1 MLSNPI
7 ALFLLN
13 FFGHKTQNWFHEFFC
28 TYIFQN
34 RLSATGVLSRSS
46 SKNSAI
52 RTVFYF
58 SSYEEAAALL
68 RHLTDDRLRGVLRW
82 TAACCCKPRAVCG
95 FKNSFYS
102 VELRTAC
109 HKDSPL
115 FSFCISEF
123 LTRLF
128 SKQQHIMNSSL
139 SSLVLQFW
147 NVKKSGELSP
157 TMNQPKYLWV
167 VMACM
172 CFCTGLTWA
181 APKKNNKKSSD
192 HNSDLIPIPDDLLE
206 NYNMPSGKPKF
217 QSKSFFREFNFTKF
231 FVKSKLHIY
240 RDIERL
246 KSRFR
251 LF

>member
-58 SSYEEAAALL
+58 SSCEEAAALL

-82 TAACCCKPRAVCG
+82 TAACCCGPRVVCG

-115 FSFCISEF
+115 FSFFYQWVFDTIIFKTTTYHEFISLVFSFTILKCQKKWWIVSNNESEMIF
-123 LTRLF
+123 LT
-128 SKQQHIMNSSL
+128 M
-139 SSLVLQFW
+139 
-147 NVKKSGELSP
+147 
-157 TMNQPKYLWV
+157 
-167 VMACM
+167 
-172 CFCTGLTWA
+172 LT
-181 APKKNNKKSSD
+181 
-192 HNSDLIPIPDDLLE
+192 
-206 NYNMPSGKPKF
+206 
-217 QSKSFFREFNFTKF
+217 T
-231 FVKSKLHIY
+231 
-240 RDIERL
+240 
-246 KSRFR
+246 
-251 LF
+251 

>member
-1 MLSNPI
+1 MCNFNFKFQISNWAKINVIFITPSDQSFGLAPFEKNARNVDFSQRNNVLSNPI

-13 FFGHKTQNWFHEFFC
+13 FFCRNFKLISRIFC

-82 TAACCCKPRAVCG
+82 TAACCCGPRVVCG

-115 FSFCISEF
+115 FSFFISEF

-139 SSLVLQFW
+139 SSLVLQF
-147 NVKKSGELSP
+147 
-157 TMNQPKYLWV
+157 
-167 VMACM
+167 
-172 CFCTGLTWA
+172 
-181 APKKNNKKSSD
+181 
-192 HNSDLIPIPDDLLE
+192 
-206 NYNMPSGKPKF
+206 
-217 QSKSFFREFNFTKF
+217 
-231 FVKSKLHIY
+231 
-240 RDIERL
+240 
-246 KSRFR
+246 
-251 LF
+251 

>member
-1 MLSNPI
+1 MISRI
-7 ALFLLN
+7 
-13 FFGHKTQNWFHEFFC
+13 FC

-34 RLSATGVLSRSS
+34 RLSATGVLSHTS

-68 RHLTDDRLRGVLRW
+68 RHLTDDRLRGLVRW
-82 TAACCCKPRAVCG
+82 TTACCCGPRVVCG

-115 FSFCISEF
+115 FSFFISEF

-147 NVKKSGELSP
+147 NVKNSGELSP

-217 QSKSFFREFNFTKF
+217 LSKSFFREFNFTKF
-231 FVKSKLHIY
+231 FVKSKLRVY
-240 RDIERL
+240 RKIERL
-246 KSRFR
+246 RSRFR
-251 LF
+251 F

>member
-1 MLSNPI
+1 MYLDGGACKNQKQRPKSTSFSSHPPINPSDSLHSKKMHETLILARETMCCPI

-13 FFGHKTQNWFHEFFC
+13 FFGQNSKLISRIFC

-34 RLSATGVLSRSS
+34 RLSATGVLSRNS

-82 TAACCCKPRAVCG
+82 TAACCCGPRVVCG

-109 HKDSPL
+109 HEDSPL
-115 FSFCISEF
+115 FSFFISEF

-139 SSLVLQFW
+139 SSLVLQF
-147 NVKKSGELSP
+147 
-157 TMNQPKYLWV
+157 
-167 VMACM
+167 
-172 CFCTGLTWA
+172 
-181 APKKNNKKSSD
+181 
-192 HNSDLIPIPDDLLE
+192 
-206 NYNMPSGKPKF
+206 
-217 QSKSFFREFNFTKF
+217 
-231 FVKSKLHIY
+231 
-240 RDIERL
+240 
-246 KSRFR
+246 
-251 LF
+251 